1 MARKISDILLRV
13 KGDASNAKASVRDI
27 ARDVAALDK
36 VEGTATA
43 SVKTVGEAALAALA
57 TDVEAFGQLDATAR
71 VDIEIKG
78 AEVELDRMKQRLA
91 DLARTESSPRVDIAT
106 ARAVAS
112 IDRLEL
118 KLDRLKAK
126 RVEVHVEVEQDRDR
140 GVGGIAAGVGGVVSS
155 VGAGAA
161 GAAKGIVAVG
171 QGALTFFSSLAQG
184 IPILGGIGK
193 AFAGLGTSAVA
204 AAAALVLIVPIV
216 IALIGAVTLLGGAI
230 VALGASLLAAAAG
243 VGVLVAA
250 FAAAL
255 GPAVLVAIAVFA
267 RFAKILE
274 AVKKA
279 EDGSV
284 QSARQIR
291 DATERQKAAQEQLAD
306 AHKSVATT
314 AVDAMHAQRDAAEEV
329 SDSIRGIAE
338 AELSRDQAQLNV
350 KKSEQALKDFRKETG
365 LTSTSLDGLFKK
377 FTDVDFRPE
386 NLIKAI
392 SKSGIGDKV
401 AGGTELDLEQKIL
414 DVRSAKQQ
422 EADATDAV
430 GDAIRRSNDAK
441 EKEQQF
447 NKDGLEAYAPYA
459 AALKSVETATTAVA
473 DAQEHLTD
481 VRVDQAKATK
491 DLSPR
496 EKDLVDVLGKVKKSL
511 ADAFRP
517 ATDRVFGGVLNLLK
531 DIEKFAKDSSI
542 RNSLARIGG
551 AFGSVITNF
560 GRRLNTREFKDTFA
574 ILARGAATLVRLL
587 GNKVFPNL
595 LTLFLRLARSALP
608 PLLGIVRRI
617 ANSFEDWVK
626 GLGQAGVQKFVDRVL
641 RSFRIWKGL
650 IKDVWDLF
658 KSFFGDANTSGDK
671 LARHLRHIVQDFTDW
686 IEANP
691 DGIREFFEKS
701 VTFAQQLFDLLEKI
715 VPLLS
720 KAADFVTTAAEEA
733 GLFMHPGQT
742 AGDVADLLS
751 GKAARGALGE
761 DKAAETQAQKILANP
776 RESEARK
783 VGARDTLARLKRE
796 RKARGFALGGL
807 VKGHGVGD
815 SQLLVGEPGEFMLR
829 RSVAE
834 AIGTP
839 RLNILNSGKLGALS
853 GGGGMTIQEQ
863 IINLPPAPGHGQL
876 GDPRHQAA
884 MLARELRRRGHA
896 GVGGGGSGA

>member
-1 MARKISDILLRV
+1 LARKISDILLRV

-43 SVKTVGEAALAALA
+43 NVKTVGEAALAALA
-57 TDVEAFGQLDATAR
+57 TDVEAFGTLEATAK
-71 VDIEIKG
+71 VDLEIKG
-78 AEVELDRMKQRLA
+78 AEAELERMKQRLG
-91 DLARTESSPRVDIAT
+91 DLSRTEASPRVDIAI
-106 ARAVAS
+106 ARAVAQ

-118 KLDRLKAK
+118 KLDKLKTK
-126 RVEVHVEVEQDRDR
+126 KVEVKVDVDRQDSA
-140 GVGGIAAGVGGVVSS
+140 GAAIGGVVSS

-161 GAAKGIVAVG
+161 GAARGILAVG

-184 IPILGGIGK
+184 IPILGGVGR

-204 AAAALVLIVPIV
+204 AAAALVV
-216 IALIGAVTLLGGAI
+216 IIPVVIGLVGAITLLGGAV
-230 VALGASLLAAAAG
+230 VALGASLLSAAAG

-250 FAAAL
+250 FAGAL

-274 AVKKA
+274 AVKKQ

-284 QSARQIR
+284 QSARQVR
-291 DATERQKAAQEQLAD
+291 DATDRQKQAQEQLAD
-306 AHKSVATT
+306 AHRSVAAT
-314 AVDAMHAQRDAAEEV
+314 AVDALHAQRDAAEEV
-329 SDSIRGIAE
+329 SDSIRGIAA
-338 AELSRDQAQLNV
+338 AELNRDQARLNV
-350 KKSEQALKDFRKETG
+350 KQAEQDLKDFRKQTG
-365 LTSTSLDGLFKK
+365 LTETSLDGLFKK

-401 AGGTELDLEQKIL
+401 SGGTELDLEQKIL

-447 NKDGLEAYAPYA
+447 NEQGLEAYAPYA
-459 AALKSVETATTAVA
+459 AALKSVETATHAVA

-481 VRVDQAKATK
+481 TRADQAKVLK

-496 EKDLVDVLGKVKKSL
+496 ERQLADVIGKVKSSL
-511 ADAFRP
+511 AEAFRP

-531 DIEKFAKDSSI
+531 QIDRFAKDAQI
-542 RNSLARIGG
+542 RNSLRGIGT
-551 AFGSVITNF
+551 AIGSVLTSF
-560 GRRLNTREFKDTFA
+560 GRRLNTREFRDTFA
-574 ILARGAATLVRLL
+574 ILARGASTLIRLL
-587 GNKVFPNL
+587 GNRVFPNL
-595 LTLFLRLARSALP
+595 LTLFLRLSRAALP
-608 PLLGIVRRI
+608 PLLSIVRRI
-617 ANSFEDWVK
+617 ANSFGDWVK
-626 GLGQAGVQKFVDRVL
+626 GLGQAGVQRFVDRVI
-641 RSFRIWKGL
+641 RSFKIWSGL
-650 IKDVWDLF
+650 IGDIWDLF
-658 KSFFGDANTSGDK
+658 KSFFGDANDSGDK
-671 LARHLRHIVQDFTDW
+671 LARHLRYIVRKWTDW

-691 DGIREFFEKS
+691 DGIKKFFEQS
-701 VTFAQQLFDLLEKI
+701 VTFAQQLFDLLNKI
-715 VPLLS
+715 IPLLS
-720 KAADFVTTAAEEA
+720 KAADFATTAAEEV
-733 GLFMHPGQT
+733 GLFAHPGQT

-751 GKAARGALGE
+751 GKAAKDAI
-761 DKAAETQAQKILANP
+761 AADRSAEIQANRILSDP
-776 RESEARK
+776 RESKARK
-783 VGARDTLARLKRE
+783 VGARDTLADIKRR

-807 VKGHGVGD
+807 IEGRGTGD
-815 SQLLVGEPGEFMLR
+815 SQLLLGEPGEFMLR

-839 RLNILNSGKLGALS
+839 RLNILNSGNLGALS

-884 MLARELRRRGHA
+884 MLARELRRRGHS